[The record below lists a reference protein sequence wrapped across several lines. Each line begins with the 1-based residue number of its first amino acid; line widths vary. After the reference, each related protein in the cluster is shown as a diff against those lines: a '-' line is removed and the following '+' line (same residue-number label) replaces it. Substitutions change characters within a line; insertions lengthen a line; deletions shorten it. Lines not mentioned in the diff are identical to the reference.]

1 MIAACGGGAP
11 QPGPVLPV
19 SEPPPVEAKP
29 VEATPVEAVPIDAD
43 DAKRASAEFR
53 DQVKASAGAI
63 TGCYNSAQSANPE
76 LRTREIALTIT
87 ADFEPSGLVS
97 LSLAPMVTESFA
109 ECVKQRAAGW
119 KVALTQRMTF
129 RASLNLKP

>member
-1 MIAACGGGAP
+1 MIAACGGGTA

-29 VEATPVEAVPIDAD
+29 VEATPVEAVPINAG
-43 DAKRASAEFR
+43 DAKRAAAEFR
-53 DQVKASAGAI
+53 DQVRASTGAI